1 MTPVRPPLSK
11 PLLAALTA
19 AALAACSGGSGD
31 GAGPGAESPAN
42 PDPGA
47 GGKAALVAS
56 GPIAGFGSV
65 YVGGTRFRSA
75 NADIRLN
82 DQPAREADLQP
93 GMVVA
98 VFGDLDD
105 DDPSQGEARRIEM
118 RDLLRGPV
126 SAIDVAAQRI
136 EVLGTPVQID
146 ERTVLRGFALD
157 ALTLGTVL
165 AVSGEYRDD
174 GSVLASFIGSR
185 PQAGPEALLRG
196 AVSAHDPDM
205 LRFDL
210 GRVRVDY
217 SAASVLE
224 LIDGLSDGDLVLVHG
239 RMDGAASSDTPATD
253 GAPDRQPVFLA
264 ERVRE
269 LERDEPPADRPLR
282 LHGRIN
288 AVEGGGVY
296 RVRERRFAVDN
307 ATLFRFG
314 GVEDLV
320 RGAEVIVLGRA
331 DPERRLLL
339 ADQVAVLPR
348 VNAAV
353 EAQVERIDREARTLT
368 VLGGLEIFV
377 PEFAGHG
384 RTDDAAT
391 DAARRK
397 DDDDD
402 EFGDDEFGDDGRA
415 DEDDDARNDR
425 RFRLAD
431 IEPALAVRVVGH
443 YADGR
448 LVAHHIHR
456 SRLRP
461 GRAFVGSELQRI
473 QPDTQRFALLG
484 LAVQSDERTRFG
496 EGGAAAF
503 YRNAAS
509 GDRVAVY
516 AAWDGSTLLARR
528 VRHGA
533 ADTDGDD
540 EDDTPPRLDRVDPE
554 RDNEEVDDEDA
565 ADDAAGDGD
574 AAPAQPSPSN
584 GAG

>member
-1 MTPVRPPLSK
+1 MTPVRSPLWM
-11 PLLAALTA
+11 PLLAVLTA
-19 AALAACSGGSGD
+19 IPLASCSGGSD
-31 GAGPGAESPAN
+31 PAAAADN
-42 PDPGA
+42 PTDPGA
-47 GGKAALVAS
+47 GSKAALVAS

-82 DQPAREADLQP
+82 DQPAREQDLQP
-93 GMVVA
+93 GMVVT
-98 VFGDLDD
+98 VFGEVDE

-136 EVLGTPVQID
+136 ELLGTPVQID

-157 ALTLGTVL
+157 TLTLGTVL

-239 RMDGAASSDTPATD
+239 RMDTAAGADAPAND
-253 GAPDRQPVFLA
+253 AAAPDRQPLFRA

-296 RVRERRFAVDN
+296 RVRERRFAVDA
-307 ATLFRFG
+307 ATIFRFG

-348 VNAAV
+348 LNAAV

-402 EFGDDEFGDDGRA
+402 DEFGDDDLA

-431 IEPALAVRVVGH
+431 IEPTLSVRVVGH
-443 YADGR
+443 YAEGR

-461 GRAFVGSELQRI
+461 GRAFVGGELQRI
-473 QPDTQRFALLG
+473 EPASQRFALLG
-484 LAVQSDERTRFG
+484 LEVQSDDRTRFG
-496 EGGAAAF
+496 EGGAAGF

-509 GDRVAVY
+509 GDRVGVY

-533 ADTDGDD
+533 TDEGDD
-540 EDDTPPRLDRVDPE
+540 ADDDRPPRLDRVDPE

-565 ADDAAGDGD
+565 AEDADDADG
-574 AAPAQPSPSN
+574 ASAQPGPTN